1 MEKIKIALQSLLNE
15 GYSISEIIEMHCA
28 EGKWDNDYGKD
39 SLNNLTTEEIATILI
54 TEFK

>member
-28 EGKWDNDYGKD
+28 DGKWDNDYGKD